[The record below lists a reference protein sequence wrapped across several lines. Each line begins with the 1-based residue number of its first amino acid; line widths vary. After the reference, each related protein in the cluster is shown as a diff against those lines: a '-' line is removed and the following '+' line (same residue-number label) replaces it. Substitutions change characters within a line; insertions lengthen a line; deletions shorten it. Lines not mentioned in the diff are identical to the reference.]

1 MKGSS
6 RLDALS
12 DPDTHSSA
20 VLFEKDLAFF
30 QLFFALINRYC
41 PINGVDLVWMSTDP
55 GGSDLVQVSGTRPAL
70 PGKRSKYAH
79 SNHTSRTP
87 KVCEMMQPGC
97 ALLDKAAECR
107 VSMEG
112 RPEVYR
118 CHAGLVDIAVPV
130 VCEGRHIATLIT
142 GQVLRSHAD
151 NAGFHEVLDNV
162 RGLETIDKA
171 QLSAAY
177 NSVPVVTDD
186 DIQDTVNILN
196 TFADYLATT
205 WKRLLNA
212 EEAQKLRLNE
222 AQILRQEMAQ
232 ILLGGQVH
240 ESTRLREIARAL
252 GFNSYPNRILV
263 VRLPEDPALKPDSL
277 SSDLEF
283 TRIRNA
289 IEDLVKRLMNT
300 MAIQLHRR
308 EICVFVPDNGEGTGT
323 VSEARAHSLA
333 KRIVNYIYRQ
343 CNLSIR
349 IGIGRPAPDWRRL
362 ISSYQQACAAL
373 AQSKANT
380 AVYKEPFST
389 LQPLSDQVALA
400 CEALAQNDRQYFH
413 STLCSIFVSAN
424 KSLSSKD
431 GSIIA
436 LRQFLLV
443 AVGAIIF
450 KAHGMACDPAALER
464 WRRDTCEGLELATN
478 TFDLGELWSSCADR
492 LSAEIEQVNSGKH
505 EQLVDRARAHIHRN
519 IGWPEGS
526 QPIVIEEIAALLRV
540 SEGHLSRTFKRIT
553 GMTFER
559 YVIEKRIER
568 AQRLLLDPNS
578 RVSEVADKCDFCNPA
593 YFARIFRKVVGCT
606 PTEFSKHPSL
616 HQAASGTPTHR
627 CSSPVGQM

>member
-30 QLFFALINRYC
+30 QLCFALINRYC

-424 KSLSSKD
+424 KSLSSRTEVSSLCD
-431 GSIIA
+431 NS
-436 LRQFLLV
+436 FLLQ
-443 AVGAIIF
+443 
-450 KAHGMACDPAALER
+450 LEQSFSKPME
-464 WRRDTCEGLELATN
+464 WHATP
-478 TFDLGELWSSCADR
+478 LLWSVGDGIHVR
-492 LSAEIEQVNSGKH
+492 VLSLRRIPSTWANCGRVVQIVFQRKSNRSIPGNTNSSSIE
-505 EQLVDRARAHIHRN
+505 LV
-519 IGWPEGS
+519 
-526 QPIVIEEIAALLRV
+526 PI
-540 SEGHLSRTFKRIT
+540 ST
-553 GMTFER
+553 GISDGR
-559 YVIEKRIER
+559 RG
-568 AQRLLLDPNS
+568 L
-578 RVSEVADKCDFCNPA
+578 NP
-593 YFARIFRKVVGCT
+593 
-606 PTEFSKHPSL
+606 S
-616 HQAASGTPTHR
+616 
-627 CSSPVGQM
+627 